1 MPFPIPLTILVSGLR
16 RPHRTSVVP
25 VPVVN
30 VGVVRV
36 RMHDVLVPMGMGMRL
51 PNRILWTVRVLVVL
65 VVHVQMGMS
74 DRLVDVR
81 VLVALREVQP

>member
-1 MPFPIPLTILVSGLR
+1 MR

-25 VPVVN
+25 VPVVD

-36 RMHDVLVPMGMGMRL
+36 RVHDVLVPMRVGMRL
-51 PNRILWTVRVLVVL
+51 PTRILWTVRVLVVL